1 MVSRRSGPLCPALW
15 GCLARR
21 TNDADQ
27 SKRLLYSLPDAG
39 LADAFGVWC
48 SKGPQCRACQDF
60 QEILAGTRRRYP
72 PAAHPAR
79 VSDPSL
85 AAHIERLS
93 SGDWLKAPTVTPHVV
108 REPLARLPARL
119 PVALGSPRSAAWA
132 GEAVH
137 GG

>member
-1 MVSRRSGPLCPALW
+1 MVSRRSGPLCLALW

-108 REPLARLPARL
+108 REPSLPQVAGSAVCGSRLTP
-119 PVALGSPRSAAWA
+119 LGCMGR
-132 GEAVH
+132 
-137 GG
+137 